1 MKSGENPY
9 MWWWF
14 LKKRCSKSNK
24 LQLLKLNFITDVFS
38 EIFKIVNFWNGSF
51 EQKIPLKDTMLSLKS
66 AVDEIRK
73 KTVQKT
79 LEIAR

>member
-1 MKSGENPY
+1 MVIPE
-9 MWWWF
+9 
-14 LKKRCSKSNK
+14 KKMLQKQQVAASKTE
-24 LQLLKLNFITDVFS
+24 FYHGVFS

-51 EQKIPLKDTMLSLKS
+51 ERKIPLKDTMLSLKS